1 MQDELDTEESEQELT
16 QDDLPEENIMKIIEI
31 KEDSVEL
38 NITLDELVIFKKSL
52 KEALCDIGPKEFRI
66 RTGFKF
72 QEIEAIFNLIE
83 KAITTETNEAEI
95 DLPNQDIKALKQIL
109 NEVVNGIRVDNFESS
124 IGVPKQEARELLSCL
139 SDLSNLIR
147 KKDSVKVTNKE
158 SDNQTKTHKR
168 KTPEFRRRCRLEC
181 QEYDLFLYI
190 GNVDFYKDKLIL
202 GIALEESG
210 VNELTTIR
218 RERVAQTNLQNILIY
233 ELEKQLNLLE
243 NWVNSDNCAIAEGE
257 SLGNTS
263 ISISFFNEAAKIN
276 ALCVE
281 SNLSDS
287 LLESSVS
294 IEFIFKPQEPTD
306 SGNDYTSFTTTTTLS
321 NIKEFVTSV
330 ENVLMEML
338 RFQHQMSAMSERQGG
353 IYYRN
358 QLEFDFD
365 RACAFLAREGISLF
379 DKPDNGKI
387 FAINDEAEEYEIS
400 YEQTKQKALSGKMF
414 NVYIWRNL
422 QWRTLLTFRQANNCF
437 VLNFELS
444 SLSNVDKDLVSKIF
458 FKFFLSEISKYP
470 QSLLG
475 MVIDT
480 YGETMDYN
488 LDPIFSTSSEELLY
502 LTGLICL
509 PQEKFGLVSM
519 KPSFAMKE
527 LDNGMVCASRYPE
540 FFHYLLS

>member
-1 MQDELDTEESEQELT
+1 
-16 QDDLPEENIMKIIEI
+16 MKIIEI

-38 NITLDELVIFKKSL
+38 NITLDELVIFKRSL
-52 KEALCDIGPKEFRI
+52 KEALYDLGPKEFKI
-66 RTGFKF
+66 RKGFKF
-72 QEIEAIFNLIE
+72 QEIEAIFDLIE
-83 KAITTETNEAEI
+83 KAIATETNEAEI

-233 ELEKQLNLLE
+233 EFEKQLTLLK
-243 NWVNSDNCAIAEGE
+243 NWVNSYNCMTAEE
-257 SLGNTS
+257 KSSGNTS
-263 ISISFFNEAAKIN
+263 VSISFFNEVAKIN

-287 LLESSVS
+287 LPESSVN
-294 IEFIFKPQEPTD
+294 IEFIFKIQNPATL
-306 SGNDYTSFTTTTTLS
+306 GNEEAKSFLTTTTLS

-330 ENVLMEML
+330 ENVLIEML

-358 QLEFDFD
+358 IKEFDFE
-365 RACAFLAREGISLF
+365 RACAFLASAGISLF
-379 DKPDNGKI
+379 DKPENGKI
-387 FAINDEAEEYEIS
+387 FAINDEGDEYEIS
-400 YEQTKQKALSGKMF
+400 YEQAKQKALSGKMF
-414 NVYIWRNL
+414 DVYIWRNL
-422 QWRTLLTFRQANNCF
+422 QWRTLLTFRQVNNCF

-444 SLSNVDKDLVSKIF
+444 SLSNVDKDLVSKVF
-458 FKFFLSEISKYP
+458 FKFFLSEISRYP

-488 LDPIFSTSSEELLY
+488 LDPIFLTESKELLY

-509 PQEKFGLVSM
+509 PREKFGLVVM
-519 KPSFAMKE
+519 KPKFKMKE
-527 LDNGMVCASRYPE
+527 LDNGMVCASRYSE
-540 FFHYLLS
+540 FFDYLLS

>member
-52 KEALCDIGPKEFRI
+52 KEALYALGPKEFRI

-72 QEIEAIFNLIE
+72 QEIEAIFDLIE
-83 KAITTETNEAEI
+83 KAMKTETNEAEI
-95 DLPNQDIKALKQIL
+95 ELHNRDTIIFNQIL

-124 IGVPKQEARELLSCL
+124 IGVPKQEARELLSSV
-139 SDLSNLIR
+139 SDLSNFVR
-147 KKDSVKVTNKE
+147 KKDSVKATNKE

-190 GNVDFYKDKLIL
+190 GNLDFYKDQLIL
-202 GIALEESG
+202 GIGLEESG
-210 VNELTTIR
+210 VNELTTVR
-218 RERVAQTNLQNILIY
+218 RERVAKTNLQKSLIY
-233 ELEKQLNLLE
+233 ELEKQLILLK
-243 NWVNSDNCAIAEGE
+243 NWVNSDNSVTAEGK

-263 ISISFFNEAAKIN
+263 ISISFFNEALVIN

-281 SNLSDS
+281 SNLSNS
-287 LLESSVS
+287 SEESSAS

-306 SGNDYTSFTTTTTLS
+306 SGNEYTSFTTTTTLS
-321 NIKEFVTSV
+321 SIKKFVTSV
-330 ENVLMEML
+330 ENVLMELL
-338 RFQHQMSAMSERQGG
+338 RFQHQMSSMSERKGG

-358 QLEFDFD
+358 IEEFDFE
-365 RACAFLAREGISLF
+365 RAFAFLARGGISLF

-387 FAINDEAEEYEIS
+387 FALDETGAEYEIS
-400 YEQTKQKALSGKMF
+400 YEQTKKEALSGKMF
-414 NVYIWRNL
+414 NVYIWRKL

-444 SLSNVDKDLVSKIF
+444 SLVHEDKDLLSKIF
-458 FKFFLSEISKYP
+458 FKFFLSEIAQYP

-488 LDPIFSTSSEELLY
+488 LDPIFSTESEELLY

-527 LDNGMVCASRYPE
+527 LDNGFICASRYLE